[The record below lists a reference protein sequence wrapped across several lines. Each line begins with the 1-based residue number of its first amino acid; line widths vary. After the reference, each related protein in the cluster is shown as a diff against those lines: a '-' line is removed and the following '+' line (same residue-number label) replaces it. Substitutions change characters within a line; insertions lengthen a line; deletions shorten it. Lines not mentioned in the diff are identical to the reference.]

1 VYFDPRGIINVG
13 EGREIYPHYLELKAE
28 PDYDAKVERNVL
40 VDKVRSTLVT
50 RLPPA
55 AKLTITASGAPV
67 TVSENVE
74 TYRDLRVI
82 ADSVEVQMRAARA
95 VMKNHVLT
103 ITAIPK

>member
-1 VYFDPRGIINVG
+1 
-13 EGREIYPHYLELKAE
+13 
-28 PDYDAKVERNVL
+28 
-40 VDKVRSTLVT
+40 
-50 RLPPA
+50 
-55 AKLTITASGAPV
+55 V